1 MNTRPGLHPLC
12 DRCPRT
18 SGTYFDKEDLVS
30 PIRDDLQA
38 MLDDVLAEQEDR
50 RGLIPAACPTS
61 LN

>member
-1 MNTRPGLHPLC
+1 
-12 DRCPRT
+12 
-18 SGTYFDKEDLVS
+18 
-30 PIRDDLQA
+30 